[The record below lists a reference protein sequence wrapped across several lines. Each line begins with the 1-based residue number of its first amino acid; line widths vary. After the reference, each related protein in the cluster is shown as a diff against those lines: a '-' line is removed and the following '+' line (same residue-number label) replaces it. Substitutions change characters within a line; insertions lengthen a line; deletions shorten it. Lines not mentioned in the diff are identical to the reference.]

1 MLRGNHDINVGA
13 FWWML
18 NESQVRC
25 DEGMQGCRSTEGAC
39 TRVATP
45 QLVALAARE
54 LWKLSEESDKSVA
67 RLPHHVSNV
76 SRSVFHEPRQTPPE
90 KN

>member
-54 LWKLSEESDKSVA
+54 L
-67 RLPHHVSNV
+67 
-76 SRSVFHEPRQTPPE
+76 
-90 KN
+90 